1 METIEINL
9 LRMAI
14 WNWGTKWNSELQVVE
29 QITMAKGIISKYLK
43 CIRLFF
49 VVVKVLLMLMLS
61 LSRIHI
67 DNIFVAVLFIEALYV
82 QKNDSKRIFS
92 DEKLRFIRK

>member
-9 LRMAI
+9 LRMAV

-43 CIRLFF
+43 CIY
-49 VVVKVLLMLMLS
+49 KT
-61 LSRIHI
+61 
-67 DNIFVAVLFIEALYV
+67 IFCCC
-82 QKNDSKRIFS
+82 
-92 DEKLRFIRK
+92 